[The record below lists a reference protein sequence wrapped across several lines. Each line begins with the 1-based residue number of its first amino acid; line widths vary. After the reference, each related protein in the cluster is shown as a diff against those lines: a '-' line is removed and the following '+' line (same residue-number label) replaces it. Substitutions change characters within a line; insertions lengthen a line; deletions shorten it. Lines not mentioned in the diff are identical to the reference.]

1 MNIDLYQRVSLIAD
15 FPEYNLKKG
24 DIVTLVD
31 YVDHPDGRE
40 SGCIIEIFNAVGE
53 SIDVVTVPVSG
64 IETLSSDEILS
75 IRHYSKAV

>member
-1 MNIDLYQRVSLIAD
+1 MNIDLYQRVSLTAD

-40 SGCIIEIFNAVGE
+40 RGCIIEIFNAVGE

>member
-40 SGCIIEIFNAVGE
+40 RGCIIEIFNAVGE